1 MIASL
6 AAAFLPALAP
16 PPLAPQRGG
25 PRPGAQAGAPRGSD
39 PNAVPPIQDD
49 GEFYVLSFSEDPNQG
64 VNLAEFV
71 RACQEA
77 TGRNF
82 TYDQQTDGLL
92 QAQQVRMFGTK
103 RIPKTDFYA
112 FFQIM
117 MFINDFATI
126 EVGPPHLSVVVIQS
140 LAGTAGGG
148 RGIRQR
154 ATYVD
159 PSDLDEYANQ
169 PAVLITTTVNLP
181 NSDVRQL
188 STSLRALL
196 TDNNTQNISP
206 AGQSDNLVLTGFG
219 SNIAA
224 LANLLILIDEQS
236 AIAPDEPPVFD
247 VIPLEFASPE
257 EVADLIDQLLEASN
271 RNNQNRPRAAG
282 GEQGVSGVLGRNSV
296 ESKIL
301 VDARTNSLLVMAAPD
316 EMPRIKDLVARL
328 DVDVVEPERNFHIYS
343 LQNVSAEDISDV
355 LEDFLDDSARLTQGS
370 TGGRSGQS
378 GTGTTS
384 GSSRD
389 SDVVVVPDPGT
400 NSLLIAANK
409 TRYEELL
416 DLIRQL
422 DRRQDQVLIETALV
436 ELTGSN
442 LTDMGFELALA
453 DLPGPGQ
460 ESGFGVT
467 SFGLSTINGLGTGEA
482 VTRTPSAADGITA
495 GIIDGDDFNL
505 PLLMRLL
512 ETQDNANVLSVPSI
526 LVNNNGS
533 ATVSTVDEQPFTQI
547 TATGGVS
554 GQTQENFQGYEE
566 AGITLTISP
575 SISASR
581 YLRLGVELS
590 VSNFAGAFSGSIPP
604 PRTTRELRT
613 SVNVPD
619 GDTMVIGGI
628 ISDNTL
634 ESTQGVPFLSDI
646 PVLGALFERKTSSNS
661 RTTLY
666 FFVTPHILHD
676 KDFADL
682 AQISYEKKLKAA
694 EVIGLD
700 RIKVIDPDFGTSR
713 DDLGLEPF
721 EVPLYRSPERGEVDS
736 ESVGMDPLRTQQLLQ
751 GEQP

>member
-25 PRPGAQAGAPRGSD
+25 PRPGAQAPAQGAAD
-39 PNAVPPIQDD
+39 PNAIPPIQDD
-49 GEFYVLSFSEDPNQG
+49 GEFYVLSFSEDPSEA
-64 VNLAEFV
+64 VTLAEFV
-71 RACQEA
+71 KVCQEA

-92 QAQQVRMFGTK
+92 QAQQLRMFGTK
-103 RIPKTDFYA
+103 RIPKADFYA

-140 LAGTAGGG
+140 LAGTGGG
-148 RGIRQR
+148 ARGIRQR

-159 PSDLDEYANQ
+159 PSDLDQYANQ

-206 AGQSDNLVLTGFG
+206 AGQSNNLVLTGFG

-236 AIAPDEPPVFD
+236 AITPEEPPVFD

-271 RNNQNRPRAAG
+271 RNNANRPRAAA
-282 GEQGVSGVLGRNSV
+282 GEQGVAGSLGRNSV

-301 VDARTNSLLVMAAPD
+301 VDSRTNSLLVMAAPD

-328 DVDVVEPERNFHIYS
+328 DVDVIEPERNFHIYS

-370 TGGRSGQS
+370 TGGRTGQG
-378 GTGTTS
+378 GTGSTG

-442 LTDMGFELALA
+442 LRDMGFELGGA
-453 DLPGPGQ
+453 DIPGAGQ
-460 ESGFGVT
+460 QGAFGVT
-467 SFGLSTINGLGTGEA
+467 SFGLSTIEGLGTDDPIR
-482 VTRTPSAADGITA
+482 VPTNSDGITA
-495 GIIDGDDFNL
+495 GILDGDSFNL
-505 PLLMRLL
+505 PILMKLLQTR
-512 ETQDNANVLSVPSI
+512 DNANVLSVPSI

-554 GQTQENFQGYEE
+554 GQTQENFQGYED

-590 VSNFAGAFSGSIPP
+590 VSSFAGAFSGSIPP

-628 ISDNTL
+628 ISDNSL
-634 ESTQGVPFLSDI
+634 ESTQDIPFLSDI
-646 PVLGALFERKTSSNS
+646 PVLGALFQRKTTSNS

-682 AQISYEKKLKAA
+682 AQISYEKKLRAA

-713 DDLGLEPF
+713 EDLGLEPF

-736 ESVGMDPLRTQQLLQ
+736 ESVGLDPIRTQQLLE